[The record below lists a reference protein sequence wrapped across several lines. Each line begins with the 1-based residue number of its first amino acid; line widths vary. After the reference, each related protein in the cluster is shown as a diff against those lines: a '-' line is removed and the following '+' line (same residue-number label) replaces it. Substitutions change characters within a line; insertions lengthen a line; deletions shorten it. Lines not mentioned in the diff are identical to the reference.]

1 MPKEYFCSKILDTG
15 LPCGERDVSKFIEGR
30 YSTCRQCR
38 LRSMSDYNKMKTDKT
53 KEQKSKKIDPD
64 SDIRWLIEDTFL
76 RVPLLSG
83 QTIKERM
90 ENNEFD
96 VSELFEKHFDY
107 VEKTNIKIRNLEKNL
122 ENSENKFLKCIEL
135 FKFLLPPDK
144 LELLEKLH
152 FS

>member
-15 LPCGERDVSKFIEGR
+15 LPCGERDESKFIEGR

-38 LRSMSDYNKMKTDKT
+38 LRSMSEYNKTKTEKG

-64 SDIRWLIEDTFL
+64 NDIRWLIEDTFL
-76 RVPLLSG
+76 RVPILSG

-96 VSELFEKHFDY
+96 VSELLEKHFDY
-107 VEKTNIKIRNLEKNL
+107 VDKTNLKIETLERKL
-122 ENSENKFLKCIEL
+122 ENSYKCIEM
-135 FKFLLPPDK
+135 FKFLLPEDK
-144 LELLEKLH
+144 LESFEKL
-152 FS
+152 FSNH

>member
-38 LRSMSDYNKMKTDKT
+38 LRSMSDYNKLKTDKS

-96 VSELFEKHFDY
+96 VSELLEKHCDY
-107 VEKTNIKIRNLEKNL
+107 VEKTNVKIRNLEKNL
-122 ENSENKFLKCIEL
+122 ENAYKCIEL

-144 LELLEKLH
+144 LELLEKFN